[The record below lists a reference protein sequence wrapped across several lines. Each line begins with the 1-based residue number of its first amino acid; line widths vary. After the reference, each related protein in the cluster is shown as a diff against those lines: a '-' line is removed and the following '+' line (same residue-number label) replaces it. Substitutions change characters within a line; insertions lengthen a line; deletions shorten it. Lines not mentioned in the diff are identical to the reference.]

1 MNHNLVARV
10 FPRLRQLGCFCIEFS
25 LALIGNFLPPDW
37 PLLLFWFEFY
47 DTRLKSA
54 LWGKKTAL
62 TLVYRCVMVLYV
74 RAIETAV
81 IGAVD

>member
-1 MNHNLVARV
+1 MTLDWK
-10 FPRLRQLGCFCIEFS
+10 
-25 LALIGNFLPPDW
+25 ALY
-37 PLLLFWFEFY
+37 EV
-47 DTRLKSA
+47 
-54 LWGKKTAL
+54 KTAL